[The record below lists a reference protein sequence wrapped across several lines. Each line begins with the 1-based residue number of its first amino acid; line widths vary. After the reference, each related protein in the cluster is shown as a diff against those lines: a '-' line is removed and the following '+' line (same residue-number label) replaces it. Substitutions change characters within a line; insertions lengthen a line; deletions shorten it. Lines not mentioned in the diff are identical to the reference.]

1 MNSRNNQEQYAPIEM
16 TKRLLIDRKGIGFLK
31 AILESYE
38 DVAIFSVLDGK
49 SGLIELIYPHFF
61 EMDVKAIINDMI
73 NYGIAIKE
81 VPDV

>member
-1 MNSRNNQEQYAPIEM
+1 MSSLSQQTPDVPIEK
-16 TKRLLIDRKGIGFLK
+16 TKRFIIDRKNIGFFK

-61 EMDVKAIINDMI
+61 EMDVKAILSDMI
-73 NYGIAIKE
+73 NYGISIKE

>member
-1 MNSRNNQEQYAPIEM
+1 VNSQNMQEQQAPIEM

-61 EMDVKAIINDMI
+61 EIDVKAILSDMT
-73 NYGIAIKE
+73 NYGISIKE
-81 VPDV
+81 VTDV